1 MLESLFW
8 ESYKAC
14 NFISKETPM
23 LVFSCQ
29 YWEIFENTYFDE
41 HLQTAVSEIIFLSLI
56 RFFPTLNFS
65 SKFVINFTLYEIRF
79 MKTKYVYATYW
90 QTLAHQ
96 IISNL
101 ITK

>member
-65 SKFVINFTLYEIRF
+65 SKFVINFTLYKIWF
-79 MKTKYVYATYW
+79 MKTKYMFMQHTDKH
-90 QTLAHQ
+90 LH
-96 IISNL
+96 
-101 ITK
+101 TKLLVIW